1 MLDDCRLTVLQ
12 AETLIYE
19 VSKWECAREL
29 REEIGR
35 GACVTVLYFAVPG
48 YEALGVRPE
57 KQCIDS
63 GVSCTY
69 I

>member
-1 MLDDCRLTVLQ
+1 MLDASRATVLQ
-12 AETLIYE
+12 AETPIYE
-19 VSKWECAREL
+19 GSKGECAREL
-29 REEIGR
+29 RKEIGQ